1 MEEPKTALAALF
13 RIHGRDAL
21 SESEFVHDAS
31 FKLRWL
37 SPKEAQRLLQS
48 GIDRGLLRAEA
59 GNVRL
64 AFDPST
70 IAVPVN
76 YKPDPEAIASPS
88 ASDLFSRILERLRTA
103 TGEHAQP
110 LVAHINQVQDR
121 LGVDVEVAAACV
133 AASRGVDVTDLLG
146 DLEAEVLRRAG

>member
-31 FKLRWL
+31 FKLRRC
-37 SPKEAQRLLQS
+37 SPREAQRLLQF

-64 AFDPST
+64 AFDASS

-76 YKPDPEAIASPS
+76 YKPGPEAIAPPPTV
-88 ASDLFSRILERLRTA
+88 DLFSRILERLRAA
-103 TGEHAQP
+103 TGENAQP
-110 LVAHINQVQDR
+110 LVARINQVQTRMD
-121 LGVDVEVAAACV
+121 VDAEVAAACV
-133 AASRGVDVTDLLG
+133 AASHGVDVTDLLG

>member
-1 MEEPKTALAALF
+1 MEEPKTAIAALF

-31 FKLRWL
+31 FKLRWC

-48 GIDRGLLRAEA
+48 GIDRGLLFSNA

-64 AFDPST
+64 AFDATS
-70 IAVPVN
+70 IALPVN
-76 YKPDPEAIASPS
+76 YKPGPEALAPPPS
-88 ASDLFSRILERLRTA
+88 LDLFSRILERLRAA
-103 TGEHAQP
+103 TGESAQN
-110 LVAHINQVQDR
+110 LVARINVVQGR
-121 LGVDVEVAAACV
+121 LEVDAEVAAACV
-133 AASRGVDVTDLLG
+133 AASRGANVSDLLA

>member
-31 FKLRWL
+31 FKLRWC
-37 SPKEAQRLLQS
+37 SPKEAQRLMQS
-48 GIDRGLLRAEA
+48 GIDRGLLFSEA

-64 AFDPST
+64 AFDANS

-76 YKPDPEAIASPS
+76 YKPGPEALAPPPL
-88 ASDLFSRILERLRTA
+88 DLFARIVERLRAA
-103 TGEHAQP
+103 TGEPAQP
-110 LVAHINQVQDR
+110 LVSRINQVQNR
-121 LGVDVEVAAACV
+121 LGVDAEVAAACV
-133 AASRGVDVTDLLG
+133 AVSLGVDVRDLLA
-146 DLEAEVLRRAG
+146 DLETEVLRRAG